1 MTSTRYLVILFQ
13 EETMEVDDFLR
24 EANVMKKLQHKNLV
38 QLLGVC
44 TREAPFYIITEF
56 MEGGNLLE
64 YLRDPEKSKDLD
76 ALMLMY
82 FATQIA
88 SAMMYLEEMNFI
100 HRYIYTALSKCVS
113 IYFLKEN

>member
-1 MTSTRYLVILFQ
+1 
-13 EETMEVDDFLR
+13 MEVDDFLR
-24 EANVMKKLQHKNLV
+24 EANVMKNLHHDNLV

-64 YLRDPEKSKDLD
+64 YLRNPDKSKDLD
-76 ALMLMY
+76 ALKLTY

-100 HRYIYTALSKCVS
+100 HRCGKILNFILFTPTSE
-113 IYFLKEN
+113 ILKRK

>member
-1 MTSTRYLVILFQ
+1 
-13 EETMEVDDFLR
+13 MEVDDFLR

-100 HRYIYTALSKCVS
+100 HRYIYTPLSKCVS
-113 IYFLKEN
+113 IYF